1 MGPSVIPSQ
10 VIFDNYTITQN
21 YGKSRVYLL
30 NLEYK
35 ILENYKNF
43 LKKYSKKYI
52 YTSLLFFI
60 LDK

>member
-21 YGKSRVYLL
+21 YGKSRIYLL
-30 NLEYK
+30 YLEYK

-43 LKKYSKKYI
+43 LKKYSKKYL
-52 YTSLLFFI
+52 YFI
-60 LDK
+60 AVFYIR